1 MHGLSR
7 IAALTALAA
16 SLAPAWT
23 MSVEFPYTSLPRGI
37 WEQHLAHLKEMGV
50 THVSLPPAQNVA
62 ELDAVIPM
70 VRQLGL
76 EADLE
81 GPIPQRLETLAKSHG
96 GPLTDPPAGA
106 VRVAATMPR
115 AIENERKLLL
125 AGTRAIVW
133 TGVFEIL
140 SPAYQPGA
148 IHLSGSEGPAAAI
161 IRREA
166 QMAHFWGL
174 RLAALPEVPGARLS
188 TPAEGIT
195 VHQFIAEKSG
205 ATAPA
210 DTPHDGLSLV
220 SLSNNTPNAWQG
232 DVRVMYPA
240 LDRVVE
246 MPSVSMSP
254 HDVLWLPVDIPLAAG
269 PLCSGCNGFAPP
281 DHLAFATAELTA
293 MEYENGV
300 LAMEFIAP
308 KPGQVILQLSH
319 EPTGPL
325 LAGGHPTVFDWDTG
339 NHRARLPIPAGDPKT
354 GRVRIALAI
363 DAPQATG
370 FFEGA
375 PVLLIGETNSLTAE
389 FSPAAVAA
397 RSRVRI
403 SPDLPIA
410 QEPPAADADKEKPV
424 IVTYKITVPPN
435 AIEGDTAQLAIEADG
450 VQLSHSRT
458 QLRAPAAVTIE
469 DSVAVRVAA
478 DSFVAVRPATIP
490 VNQRSGRELVVTLSN
505 NAPEIREFQIA
516 FDVPGLEF
524 SPAKMNIVIGASLA
538 REVTFRVFG
547 QIASTGVHSGEVRI
561 SGAATMHEPVRFV
574 VLPAAGAIAWSADE
588 FSFLESTKARAS
600 FLKDRWMEM
609 IDKDSGKDA
618 QPAGGTAFTGGPVA
632 SLRLEDLQKAAP
644 AKRSPQVS
652 RPAAGQQ

>member
-1 MHGLSR
+1 
-7 IAALTALAA
+7 
-16 SLAPAWT
+16 
-23 MSVEFPYTSLPRGI
+23 MSVEFPYANLPRGL
-37 WEQHLAHLKEMGV
+37 WERQLAHLKEMGV
-50 THVSLPPAQNVA
+50 THVSLPQSQDTAQ
-62 ELDAVIPM
+62 LDEVISI
-70 VRQLGL
+70 VRQLGF

-81 GPIPQRLETLAKSHG
+81 GPIPQRIETLAKSHG

-106 VRVAATMPR
+106 VRIAATMSR
-115 AIENERKLLL
+115 ALENERKLLI
-125 AGTRAIVW
+125 AGTKAIIW

-140 SPAYQPGA
+140 SPAYQAGA

-166 QMAHFWGL
+166 QMARFWGP
-174 RLAALPEVPGARLS
+174 RLASLPEAPGARLS
-188 TPAEGIT
+188 TPVDGVT
-195 VHQFIAEKSG
+195 VHQYIASKSS

-210 DTPHDGLSLV
+210 GTPHEGLSLA
-220 SLSNNTPNAWQG
+220 SLANNTPNAWHG

-240 LDRVVE
+240 VDRVIE
-246 MPSVSMSP
+246 LPSVSVGA
-254 HDVLWLPVDIPLAAG
+254 HDVLWLPVDIPLEAG

-325 LAGGHPTVFDWDTG
+325 LAGGHPTIFDWDTRSQ
-339 NHRARLPIPAGDPKT
+339 RARLPIPAGDPKT

-370 FFEGA
+370 FFDHT
-375 PVLLIGETNSLTAE
+375 PVLLVGETSQITAE

-397 RSRVRI
+397 RSRLRV
-403 SPDLPIA
+403 SPDLPISRDA
-410 QEPPAADADKEKPV
+410 PPADAPKDKPLL
-424 IVTYKITVPPN
+424 ITYKVTVPPN
-435 AIEGDTAQLAIEADG
+435 SIEGDTAQLAIEADG
-450 VQLSHSRT
+450 VQLSHARM

-478 DSFVAVRPATIP
+478 DSFVPLRPATIP
-490 VNQRSGRELVVTLSN
+490 VNQRSGRVLVVTLRN
-505 NAPEIREFQIA
+505 NAPEIRTFQIA

-524 SPAKMNIVIGASLA
+524 SPAKTNIVVGASLA
-538 REVTFRVFG
+538 RELTFRVFG
-547 QIASTGVHSGEVRI
+547 QIQSTGLHSGEVQV
-561 SGAATMHEPVRFV
+561 SGAATMREPVRFV
-574 VLPAAGAIAWSADE
+574 VLPTTGAIVWNADE

-600 FLKDRWMEM
+600 FLKDRWLEM
-609 IDKDSGKDA
+609 IDKDSGRDA
-618 QPAGGTAFTGGPVA
+618 QPAGGTAFTGGPVE

-644 AKRSPQVS
+644 SKRAP
-652 RPAAGQQ
+652 

>member
-1 MHGLSR
+1 MHRLSR
-7 IAALTALAA
+7 IAALTAFAA
-16 SLAPAWT
+16 SLASAWT
-23 MSVEFPYTSLPRGI
+23 MSVEFPYANLPRGI
-37 WEQHLAHLKEMGV
+37 WGRQLAHLKEMGV
-50 THVSLPPAQNVA
+50 THVSLPPGGDAAQ
-62 ELDAVIPM
+62 LDEVISI
-70 VRQLGL
+70 VRQLGF

-81 GPIPQRLETLAKSHG
+81 GPIPQRIETLAKSHG
-96 GPLTDPPAGA
+96 GPLTDPPEGA
-106 VRVAATMPR
+106 VRIAATMAR
-115 AIENERKLLL
+115 ALENERKLLI
-125 AGTRAIVW
+125 AGTKAIVW

-140 SPAYQPGA
+140 RPAYQAGA

-166 QMAHFWGL
+166 QMARFWGP
-174 RLAALPEVPGARLS
+174 RLAALPEAPGARLS
-188 TPAEGIT
+188 TPVDGVT
-195 VHQFIAEKSG
+195 VHQYIASKSS

-210 DTPHDGLSLV
+210 GTPHEGLSLA
-220 SLSNNTPNAWQG
+220 SLANNTPNTWQG

-240 LDRVVE
+240 VDRVIE
-246 MPSVSMSP
+246 LPSVSVGA
-254 HDVLWLPVDIPLAAG
+254 HDVLWLPVDIPLEAG

-281 DHLAFATAELTA
+281 DHLAFATAELTT

-325 LAGGHPTVFDWDTG
+325 LAGGHPTIFDWDTG
-339 NHRARLPIPAGDPKT
+339 NHRARLPIPAGDPRT

-370 FFEGA
+370 FFQRA
-375 PVLLIGETNSLTAE
+375 PVLLIGETNAVTAE

-397 RSRVRI
+397 RSRLRI
-403 SPDLPIA
+403 SPDLSIA
-410 QEPPAADADKEKPV
+410 QDPPVTGTDKEKPV
-424 IVTYKITVPPN
+424 LINYKVTVPPN
-435 AIEGDTAQLAIEADG
+435 AIEGDTAQLAIDADG

-458 QLRAPAAVTIE
+458 QLVSPAAIAIE

-478 DSFVAVRPATIP
+478 DSFVPLHPATIP
-490 VNQRSGRELVVTLSN
+490 VNQRSGREVVVTLRN
-505 NAPEIREFQIA
+505 NAPEIRSFQIA

-524 SPAKMNIVIGASLA
+524 APAKMNIVVGASLA

-547 QIASTGVHSGEVRI
+547 QIQSAGLHPGEVQV
-561 SGAATMHEPVRFV
+561 SGSATMRQPVRFV
-574 VLPAAGAIAWSADE
+574 VLPPTGAIAWNADD

-600 FLKDRWMEM
+600 FLKDRWLEM
-609 IDKDSGKDA
+609 IDKDSGRDA
-618 QPAGGTAFTGGPVA
+618 QRAGGTAFSGGSLE

-644 AKRSPQVS
+644 LTRAP
-652 RPAAGQQ
+652 